1 MEELVALVVE
11 KTGLGEKQAEKAVVV
26 VLDFIKGKLPP
37 TVSGQIDNLLEGEGG
52 LGNAAGMLGGLLGK
66 K

>member
-11 KTGLGEKQAEKAVVV
+11 KTGLSEKQAEQAVEV

-37 TVSGQIDNLLEGEGG
+37 AVSGQIDNLLDGEGG
-52 LGNAAGMLGGLLGK
+52 LGGAAGMLGGLLGK

>member
-11 KTGLGEKQAEKAVVV
+11 KTGLSETQAEKAVVV
-26 VLDFIKGKLPP
+26 VLDFIKAKLPP
-37 TVSGQIDNLLEGEGG
+37 AVSGQIDNLLEGEGG
-52 LGNAAGMLGGLLGK
+52 LGGAANMLGGLLGK